1 MARRTLVDIDDRLL
15 DAVMDIGA
23 HEGIQGI
30 TTVKVAKMCGVSH
43 FTCFD
48 HFGTKQNL
56 LDQAAAKFE
65 IDYLKIIMKHL
76 PDAKSVGELWL
87 MVLDDLM
94 KNSNGAIYYLNY
106 FLTFGYVIFP
116 QNANPDV
123 AKIALVKHFGEL
135 KDFTDETY
143 ALVWDHFTNQ
153 CIVYAAYFAK
163 RPMVDTPENRK
174 LFKDLVFKGIDKL
187 VGRPTGLNPQ

>member
-1 MARRTLVDIDDRLL
+1 
-15 DAVMDIGA
+15 
-23 HEGIQGI
+23 
-30 TTVKVAKMCGVSH
+30 
-43 FTCFD
+43 
-48 HFGTKQNL
+48 
-56 LDQAAAKFE
+56 
-65 IDYLKIIMKHL
+65 
-76 PDAKSVGELWL
+76 

-163 RPMVDTPENRK
+163 RPMVDTPENRE
-174 LFKDLVFKGIDKL
+174 LFKDLVFNGIDKL